1 MLGGI
6 EMKMVALIMA
16 GMLLVGGVFLG
27 VMLMQGRLLTQ
38 LTEETNVRQLSNV
51 TGTTAEV
58 LDTVIT
64 ENMDRITQLEAKTT
78 DEMFQDLRS
87 VFRWWQNMHKIC

>member
-38 LTEETNVRQLSNV
+38 LTEETNARQLSNV

-64 ENMDRITQLEAKTT
+64 ENMDRITSLRRKQR
-78 DEMFQDLRS
+78 MRCFRILRS